1 MTRILIV
8 CAVLALAGC
17 GVDTMSA
24 ATTAGAAKAQE
35 GQNAKQ
41 AEEKFNDRL
50 EDANQALK
58 DRAAPEE

>member
-1 MTRILIV
+1 MTKVLLL
-8 CAVLALAGC
+8 CAALALAGC

-24 ATTAGAAKAQE
+24 AATAGAAKAQE

-41 AEEKFNDRL
+41 AEEKFKDRL